1 MSWNKVKTMKIT
13 KKCCLNKIYSTFK
26 NYEMSKTAE
35 THICKQWLCLV
46 YVSDEIVIV
55 IVVASALVWSGISS
69 HVIVSKAAVVRTSV
83 RVVSPHAWKRINF
96 NKEQRQCKPL
106 IYVCPFF
113 ILTINNC
120 NQKSVILSKYLHMIA
135 GLNHSS

>member
-1 MSWNKVKTMKIT
+1 MKQSQNNENY
-13 KKCCLNKIYSTFK
+13 KKCCSNKIYSTFK

-46 YVSDEIVIV
+46 YVSDKIVIV

-69 HVIVSKAAVVRTSV
+69 HVIVSV

-96 NKEQRQCKPL
+96 NKVQRQCKPL

-120 NQKSVILSKYLHMIA
+120 NQKRVLLSKYLHMIA
-135 GLNHSS
+135 DLIHSS